1 MRIPPS
7 KIAEVAAAAD
17 IVQVISDYVDLKK
30 VGKDYRG
37 LCPFHG
43 DRDPS
48 FYVSPHKGIFYC
60 FGCAVG
66 GSVFNFLMK
75 MENLTFAEAVQSLGR
90 RYGIPVEL
98 ERGGK
103 RRDDDRAKVL
113 AALEKGHRYFRERLG
128 PAEGPREYLDGRGLS
143 SDWIERL
150 ELGFAPDSWDGTLEY
165 LRTSGVEYR
174 DATAA
179 GLIKPRNSGG
189 GYYDY
194 FRSRI
199 MIPIR
204 DLNGNVCAFGGRVY
218 GDGDP
223 KYLNSPESSVFQ
235 KKRLLYG
242 LDAARD
248 AIRHDGFSVLVEGYF
263 DQIALRIRG
272 MENAV
277 APLGTSLGREQIQL
291 IKRFTSEVVTIFDGD
306 EAGVRAVK
314 RTIPIFLSE
323 GLEPRC
329 VILKED
335 KDPDDAVKRVGIDGF
350 RRLVDEGRS
359 VLDVLLDLV
368 AAQHDLGTLQGRNA
382 AVEECIPVLSEI
394 ADSPARDYFLER
406 CASRLKVREEHLRRR
421 LRAAPKSRRGDRSD
435 EKPAARNLFD
445 LPADERNVVRGMLLS
460 EGFIDRVIESGVVKD
475 LEDPTLRLLAERMV
489 TLRIEA
495 GGFDSYAFS
504 RSLEDE
510 QLAAMVASWLH
521 PRREDDDIRPVVD
534 PDVDGET
541 VLNHSVDSIRLR
553 KIRRRKAEILERM
566 KKCAPGEEEFVEL
579 ARELQSIGRFLHA

>member
-1 MRIPPS
+1 MRISPS

-30 VGKDYRG
+30 AGKDYRG

-43 DRDPS
+43 DSDPS

-60 FGCAVG
+60 FGCAAG

-75 MENLTFAEAVQSLGR
+75 MENLTFAEAVRSLGR

-98 ERGGK
+98 ERGAK
-103 RRDDDRAKVL
+103 RREDDRAKVL
-113 AALEKGHRYFRERLG
+113 GALEAGHRYFRERLRT
-128 PAEGPREYLDGRGLS
+128 AEGPREYLSSRGLS

-150 ELGFAPDSWDGTLEY
+150 ELGFAPDSWDGALEY
-165 LRTSGVEYR
+165 LRSAGVDYR
-174 DATAA
+174 DAAAA
-179 GLIKPRNSGG
+179 GLIKPRTAGG

-204 DLNGNVCAFGGRVY
+204 DLSGNVCAFGGRVY
-218 GDGDP
+218 GEGDP

-248 AIRHDGFSVLVEGYF
+248 AIRRDGFSILVEGYF
-263 DQIALRIRG
+263 DQIALRVRG

-277 APLGTSLGREQIQL
+277 APLGTSLGREQVRL
-291 IKRFTSEVVTIFDGD
+291 IKRFSSEVVTIFDGD

-314 RTIPIFLSE
+314 RAIPVFLSE
-323 GLEPRC
+323 DMEPRC

-335 KDPDDAVKRVGIDGF
+335 KDPDDAVKRIGIDGF
-350 RRLVDEGRS
+350 RRLVDEARP

-368 AAQHDLGTLQGRNA
+368 VNQHDLGTLHGRNA
-382 AVEECIPVLSEI
+382 AVEECLPVLGEI
-394 ADSPARDYFLER
+394 ADSPARDYFFER
-406 CASRLKVREEHLRRR
+406 CSSRLKVREEHLRRR
-421 LRAAPKSRRGDRSD
+421 LRTAPKSRPGEQRGERQVT
-435 EKPAARNLFD
+435 RQLFD
-445 LPADERNVVRGMLLS
+445 LPADERNVVRGMLLR

-475 LEDPTLRLLAERMV
+475 MEEPTLRLLAERMV
-489 TLRIEA
+489 ALRIEA
-495 GGFDSYAFS
+495 GGFDPYAFS

-534 PDVDGET
+534 PDVDGEA

-579 ARELQSIGRFLHA
+579 ARELQDIGRFLHA